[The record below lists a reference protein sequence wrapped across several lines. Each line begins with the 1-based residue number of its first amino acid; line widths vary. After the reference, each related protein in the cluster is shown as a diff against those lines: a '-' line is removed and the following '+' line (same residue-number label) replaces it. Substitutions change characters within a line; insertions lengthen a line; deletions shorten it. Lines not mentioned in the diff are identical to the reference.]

1 MSLRSPMGHVL
12 GLGSAKQGVHH
23 WWMQR
28 LTSVALIVLSIWFIA
43 ALFSLGRLDYTTL
56 HEWIHAP
63 LNAGLLLLL
72 TVALMYHSQL
82 GLQVV
87 IEDYVAHKGT
97 RVVSIVVNQFA
108 HFALGVLAVLAVLR
122 IAFGSAA

>member
-12 GLGSAKQGVHH
+12 GLGSAKQGAHH

-43 ALFSLGRLDYTTL
+43 ALFSLGRFDYTTL
-56 HEWIHAP
+56 YGWINAP

-72 TVALMYHSQL
+72 TVALIYHSQL

-87 IEDYVAHKGT
+87 IEDYVAHKGA
-97 RVVSIVVNQFA
+97 RVVSIVLNQFV

-122 IAFGSAA
+122 IALGSAA